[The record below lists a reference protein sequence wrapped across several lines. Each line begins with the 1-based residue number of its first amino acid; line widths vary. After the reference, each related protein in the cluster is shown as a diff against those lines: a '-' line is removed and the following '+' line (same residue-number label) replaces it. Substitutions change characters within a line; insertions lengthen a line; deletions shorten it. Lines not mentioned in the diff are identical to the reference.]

1 MYTQIEQLISND
13 YSGKGIDNLYKA
25 ARALCDKPII
35 QMAAEMIKKVPKDG
49 TVVLTTGSTTRFW
62 LTPEIGETD
71 GPGGVAALA
80 KRIHMMTGALPV
92 VFTEPTLVEPV
103 TKVITAGGLK
113 VLPLELARK
122 AIASV
127 KEFSTCPPC
136 AVLPFTVNDEEAES
150 EAARYLELL
159 KPDLMISSE
168 KIGRNRAGIY
178 HNAGGL
184 NGSAGRARIDHMF
197 EMASE
202 RGIPT
207 IGIGDGGNE
216 IGMGTIFDAVRENVP
231 YADKCRCGCGQGM
244 AAVTKTDILLPCV
257 VSNWGAQAICAA
269 MAMQELNPEL
279 LHPAELEDELMR
291 ACLNAGLVDGATGA
305 GDWTVDSFSYT
316 SCRAILVLMNELAM
330 RYIKK
335 HSKIVAK

>member
-1 MYTQIEQLISND
+1 MVSIE
-13 YSGKGIDNLYKA
+13 
-25 ARALCDKPII
+25 KP
-35 QMAAEMIKKVPKDG
+35 APNFNG
-49 TVVLTTGSTTRFW
+49 TTHT
-62 LTPEIGETD
+62 
-71 GPGGVAALA
+71 GPGLDVTDVVGKVELYIDEA
-80 KRIHMMTGALPV
+80 KRRG
-92 VFTEPTLVEPV
+92 
-103 TKVITAGGLK
+103 
-113 VLPLELARK
+113 VL
-122 AIASV
+122 
-127 KEFSTCPPC
+127 
-136 AVLPFTVNDEEAES
+136 
-150 EAARYLELL
+150 
-159 KPDLMISSE
+159 
-168 KIGRNRAGIY
+168 
-178 HNAGGL
+178 
-184 NGSAGRARIDHMF
+184 
-197 EMASE
+197 
-202 RGIPT
+202 T

>member
-1 MYTQIEQLISND
+1 
-13 YSGKGIDNLYKA
+13 
-25 ARALCDKPII
+25 
-35 QMAAEMIKKVPKDG
+35 MAAEMIKKVPKG
-49 TVVLTTGSTTRFW
+49 RTVVDHTASTTVRLTRRSEERRPPALPRWQSGST
-62 LTPEIGETD
+62 IM
-71 GPGGVAALA
+71 
-80 KRIHMMTGALPV
+80 KGALPV
-92 VFTEPTLVEPV
+92 VFKEPTLVEPV
-103 TKVITAGGLK
+103 PRVITAADLRCA
-113 VLPLELARK
+113 LELARK

-257 VSNWGAQAICAA
+257 VSNWGAQASAPRWQA
-269 MAMQELNPEL
+269 GAQSPSA
-279 LHPAELEDELMR
+279 PSAEWR
-291 ACLNAGLVDGATGA
+291 
-305 GDWTVDSFSYT
+305 T
-316 SCRAILVLMNELAM
+316 S
-330 RYIKK
+330 
-335 HSKIVAK
+335 